1 MALSPITIG
10 AAHRLIRARCD
21 VVLDIV
27 SDNSLVGQ
35 PLEVANLPKLSRKA
49 FARSEICWYITDLV
63 GTAFLHGACHVTKSH
78 RRLYLPTASTQQGG
92 SVTFDEWT

>member
-10 AAHRLIRARCD
+10 AAHWLIRARCD

-49 FARSEICWYITDLV
+49 SRDLKYV
-63 GTAFLHGACHVTKSH
+63 GT
-78 RRLYLPTASTQQGG
+78 
-92 SVTFDEWT
+92 